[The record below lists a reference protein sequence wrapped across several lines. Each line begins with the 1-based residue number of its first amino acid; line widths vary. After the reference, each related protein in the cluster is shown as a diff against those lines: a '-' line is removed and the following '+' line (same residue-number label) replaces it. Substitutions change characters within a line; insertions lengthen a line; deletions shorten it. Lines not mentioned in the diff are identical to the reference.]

1 MHGNELTCHDLQAYM
16 VGEHGDS
23 SVAVWSSVSVAGMP
37 VLKSLQ
43 ASHRSFDEAALE
55 GIRRSVVD
63 SAYEVI
69 SLKGYTSWAIGYSV
83 ASLAASLLRD
93 QRRIHPVSVL
103 ARGFHGIPAENDVF
117 LSLPARLGRAG
128 VLGVAE
134 MELTEEEAR
143 RLRRSAKT
151 LWENCQQLG
160 L

>member
-1 MHGNELTCHDLQAYM
+1 MRDLQAYM

-83 ASLAASLLRD
+83 ANLVSSILRD

-103 ARGFHGIPAENDVF
+103 ATGFHGIADDHEVF
-117 LSLPARLGRAG
+117 LSLPARLGRGG
-128 VLGVAE
+128 VLGVAD

>member
-1 MHGNELTCHDLQAYM
+1 
-16 VGEHGDS
+16 
-23 SVAVWSSVSVAGMP
+23 
-37 VLKSLQ
+37 
-43 ASHRSFDEAALE
+43 
-55 GIRRSVVD
+55 
-63 SAYEVI
+63 
-69 SLKGYTSWAIGYSV
+69 
-83 ASLAASLLRD
+83 
-93 QRRIHPVSVL
+93 VSVL

-117 LSLPARLGRAG
+117 LSLPARLGRGG